1 MVSFGNASGS
11 PDPLDLQ
18 RLAAHGSLYVTR
30 PTMLSYTATEEEL
43 RQSSEDVFTKIL
55 AGDISVEINQR
66 YPLAQVQQ
74 AHKDL
79 QSRLTT
85 GSTVLLP

>member
-18 RLAAHGSLYVTR
+18 RLVAHGSLYVTR

-43 RQSSEDVFTKIL
+43 RQSSEDVFAKIL